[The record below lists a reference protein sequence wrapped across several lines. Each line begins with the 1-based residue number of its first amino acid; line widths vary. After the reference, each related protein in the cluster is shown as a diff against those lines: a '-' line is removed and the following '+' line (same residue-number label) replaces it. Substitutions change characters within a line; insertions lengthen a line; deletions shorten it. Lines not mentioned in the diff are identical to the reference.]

1 MRSYILSSGGLRRG
15 QRLHRWLLEEKTWV
29 SIFWKL
35 TSIQCSFVTLV
46 SFRSHCNLLKARQQ
60 ARWTLIDWIFS
71 VALFIQCPMQVVRT
85 KLFDIIADP
94 RENEYEARRKAL
106 TFVDKWGDWSQDWR
120 SFDADLSLSGKT
132 KRVKRIFCLSF
143 VFLGGIRGCRR
154 PLTRFQG
161 QMLTIHG
168 KVDGDSKA
176 RDWRIRGWLWRLWTN
191 CRQDSRRRILTHRQS
206 VRLCPS
212 ALCLC
217 ALYNLCNDCGHFSQ
231 TYFYTVMFKSQQT
244 LYVFK
249 VDRSSQKLLRH
260 ETVDLDSSPM
270 ESEKFVLDGN
280 ILWMAFI
287 WMQCV
292 QFSHKWYVGT

>member
-1 MRSYILSSGGLRRG
+1 
-15 QRLHRWLLEEKTWV
+15 
-29 SIFWKL
+29 
-35 TSIQCSFVTLV
+35 
-46 SFRSHCNLLKARQQ
+46 
-60 ARWTLIDWIFS
+60 
-71 VALFIQCPMQVVRT
+71 MQVVRI
-85 KLFDIIADP
+85 KVFDIITDP
-94 RENEYEARRKAL
+94 RENEYEAL

-143 VFLGGIRGCRR
+143 VFLGGTGGCRR

-191 CRQDSRRRILTHRQS
+191 CRQDSRGRILTHRQS

-217 ALYNLCNDCGHFSQ
+217 AYVCCTTCAMIVVIFHKHIFIRSCLRMDWTN
-231 TYFYTVMFKSQQT
+231 KSQQRYSRLIGLPKKYCDT
-244 LYVFK
+244 
-249 VDRSSQKLLRH
+249 QQW
-260 ETVDLDSSPM
+260 T
-270 ESEKFVLDGN
+270 
-280 ILWMAFI
+280 
-287 WMQCV
+287 
-292 QFSHKWYVGT
+292 